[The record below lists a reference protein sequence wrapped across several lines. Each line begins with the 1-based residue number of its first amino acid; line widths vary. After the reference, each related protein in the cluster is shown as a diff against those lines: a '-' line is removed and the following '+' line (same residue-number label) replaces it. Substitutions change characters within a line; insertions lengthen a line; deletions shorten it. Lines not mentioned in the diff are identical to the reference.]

1 MVDGRLGTQP
11 SCRSGQP
18 DADTTTPRLE
28 TMEEYL
34 LLCAGVLVVAV
45 TTLADVTARLGRE
58 LESTVYSLHR
68 FGRLAV
74 VVADLSRSTRSLGI
88 DTTRLGR
95 R

>member
-1 MVDGRLGTQP
+1 
-11 SCRSGQP
+11 
-18 DADTTTPRLE
+18 
-28 TMEEYL
+28 MEECL

-45 TTLADVTARLGRE
+45 TTLAVVTARLGRE

-74 VVADLSRSTRSLGI
+74 VMADLSRSTRSLGV
-88 DTTRLGR
+88 DTARLGR